1 MQYTQNQIRFSPSD
15 LTKFMESNFAS
26 WMDRW
31 FLEKNIGNHS
41 QTVPHGFENLGIEAC
56 EPDEMDAEME
66 IIASKGI
73 EHEKKFLD
81 SLPSSKVVEIP
92 SNRHTIPATLEA
104 MGSGAEVVFQAHLV
118 HGQFGGYALSL
129 IHI

>member
-1 MQYTQNQIRFSPSD
+1 MQYIQNQIRFSPSD

-31 FLEKNIGNHS
+31 FLEKKIGNHS
-41 QTVPHGFENLGIEAC
+41 QTVPDGFDNLGIEAC

-81 SLPSSKVVEIP
+81 CLLYTSPSP
-92 SNRHTIPATLEA
+92 RD
-104 MGSGAEVVFQAHLV
+104 
-118 HGQFGGYALSL
+118 
-129 IHI
+129 